1 MNVLDVVRATREAR
15 DRAARGEG
23 PTLIEAKVHRFSS
36 HSSND
41 DHRRYRTPEELNAER
56 ESDPVARYRNLLID
70 LSVLDEARAEELE
83 EEVIRVLDEAVDSA
97 EASPDPIA
105 GSAYTQIY
113 STDEV

>member
-1 MNVLDVVRATREAR
+1 MAR
-15 DRAARGEG
+15 FKSL
-23 PTLIEAKVHRFSS
+23 LIE
-36 HSSND
+36 N
-41 DHRRYRTPEELNAER
+41 
-56 ESDPVARYRNLLID
+56 
-70 LSVLDEARAEELE
+70 SVLDKARAEELE